1 VLIRVDAFDLRSLT
15 VGIEKTGMTPKAELP
30 ATVKVK
36 FQRISRMGKSRSVT
50 VFTFN
55 IFMLC
60 GSKLLYLCC
69 VAVHA
74 EFPASVFYRKILPFL
89 NIGLPVPA
97 ICIPPFM
104 NSEIRGYPNA
114 PSN

>member
-1 VLIRVDAFDLRSLT
+1 MA
-15 VGIEKTGMTPKAELP
+15 PKAELP
-30 ATVKVK
+30 ATVKIK

-60 GSKLLYLCC
+60 GSKLLHLRC
-69 VAVHA
+69 VTGLA
-74 EFPASVFYRKILPFL
+74 EFPASVFYRRILPFL

-97 ICIPPFM
+97 ICISSFM
-104 NSEIRGYPNA
+104 NSEIRRHPDA
-114 PSN
+114 PGD

>member
-1 VLIRVDAFDLRSLT
+1 MA
-15 VGIEKTGMTPKAELP
+15 PKAELP
-30 ATVKVK
+30 VPVQDE
-36 FQRISRMGKSRSVT
+36 FRRISRMGKSRSVT

-60 GSKLLYLCC
+60 GSKLLHLRC
-69 VAVHA
+69 VAGHA
-74 EFPASVFYRKILPFL
+74 EFSALIFYRKILPFL

-97 ICIPPFM
+97 ICIPSFM

-114 PSN
+114 PDD